1 MMLKQVH
8 FIGSSMKEKKCDD
21 TMFRVREQ
29 SGLVWTSSKVK
40 NVDSGTESHL
50 IVFVNEYTELSYPER
65 SWLPS
70 QMESL
75 NDHRLRS
82 SE

>member
-1 MMLKQVH
+1 M
-8 FIGSSMKEKKCDD
+8 I
-21 TMFRVREQ
+21 FRVREQ

-50 IVFVNEYTELSYPER
+50 IMFVNEYRLRYPER

-82 SE
+82 PE

>member
-8 FIGSSMKEKKCDD
+8 FIGSSMREKKKCDY
-21 TMFRVREQ
+21 MIFRVREQ

-50 IVFVNEYTELSYPER
+50 IMFVNKYRLRYPER

-82 SE
+82 PE